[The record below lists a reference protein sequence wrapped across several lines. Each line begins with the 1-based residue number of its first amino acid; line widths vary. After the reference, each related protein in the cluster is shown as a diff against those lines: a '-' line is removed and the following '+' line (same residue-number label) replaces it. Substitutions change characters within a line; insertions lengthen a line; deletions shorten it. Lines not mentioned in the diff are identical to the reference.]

1 MAAKDEIEFNNRYAE
16 LQKQIVIEITEEESI
31 DYHALET
38 KKNAL
43 GFEGA
48 LHWMTTEV
56 DTVTRR
62 VFLIWHRSI
71 SK

>member
-31 DYHALET
+31 DYHALEI
-38 KKNAL
+38 KRNAPDL
-43 GFEGA
+43 RVL

>member
-38 KKNAL
+38 KKM
-43 GFEGA
+43 
-48 LHWMTTEV
+48 H
-56 DTVTRR
+56 
-62 VFLIWHRSI
+62 
-71 SK
+71 